1 MYNFQMKNILYLL
14 CFFLPIL
21 SSYGQAFNQG
31 QRIFAPFKVD
41 LGINLTFPTDP
52 NLTIGGGAFIEGR
65 YGITDQLHVGLNLGS
80 NILGEGRFILQNR
93 DANINAQAIANLS
106 LTGEYHFNTFNTRPY
121 IGLNTG
127 MYRRSDYFITDA
139 ASGNVI
145 NHQGSIVN
153 FGFAPRIGLIA
164 GKFRLNLAY
173 NFTGHGITNFI
184 NLGLGVQ
191 IGGSRYIN
199 R

>member
-1 MYNFQMKNILYLL
+1 MKKILYL
-14 CFFLPIL
+14 FLFLI
-21 SSYGQAFNQG
+21 STQWSYGQAFNQE

-65 YGITDQLHVGLNLGS
+65 YGINDQLHVGLNLGS

-93 DANINAQAIANLS
+93 DAHINAQAIANLS
-106 LTGEYHFNTFNTRPY
+106 LTGEYHFNTYNTRPF
-121 IGLNTG
+121 IGLNAG

-139 ASGNVI
+139 SSGNVI
-145 NHQGSIVN
+145 THQGSVVN
-153 FGFAPRIGLIA
+153 FGFAPRVGLIA

-184 NLGLGVQ
+184 NLGLGMQ

-199 R
+199 

>member
-1 MYNFQMKNILYLL
+1 MKKILVAIIFILL
-14 CFFLPIL
+14 
-21 SSYGQAFNQG
+21 SHVSYGQMFNQE
-31 QRIFAPFKVD
+31 QRVFAPFKVD

-52 NLTIGGGAFIEGR
+52 NLTIGGGAFVEAR
-65 YGITDQLHVGLNLGS
+65 YGITDQIHVGLNLGS

-106 LTGEYHFNTFNTRPY
+106 LTGEYHFNTFNTRPF
-121 IGLNTG
+121 IGMTTG

-145 NHQGSIVN
+145 THQGSVVN
-153 FGFAPRIGLIA
+153 FGFAPRVGLIA

-173 NFTGHGITNFI
+173 NFTGQGITNFI
-184 NLGLGVQ
+184 NLGLGMQ

-199 R
+199 Q